1 MSLKISIIVATYN
14 SSKTIRSCL
23 DSIFN
28 QNYSNIEINLIDG
41 KSSDNT
47 LDIVK
52 NYNRKIP
59 IKIISEEDNGIYDA
73 LNKGIYSSIG
83 DVIGFVHSDDIL
95 ASSTIFSEI
104 IKKIS
109 LENFDGVY
117 GDLQYVDFDK
127 TDKVIRNWKSCDF
140 NDKLL
145 KRGWMPAHPTLF
157 LKRGVYDKHGGF
169 NLNYSISSDYDFMI
183 RVLNDN
189 SLKFCYLPRVI
200 SKMRVGGSSNRSL
213 KNILKKSREDYI
225 IIKKNKVG
233 NFITLVRK
241 NLLKIN
247 QYF

>member
-73 LNKGIYSSIG
+73 LNKGIYSSVG

-145 KRGWMPAHPTLF
+145 KRGWMPAHPTFF

-189 SLKFCYLPRVI
+189 NLKFCYLPRVI

-241 NLLKIN
+241 NLIKIN

>member
-145 KRGWMPAHPTLF
+145 KRGWMPAHPTFF

>member
-73 LNKGIYSSIG
+73 LNKGIYSSVG

-145 KRGWMPAHPTLF
+145 KRGWMPAHPTFF

>member
-28 QNYSNIEINLIDG
+28 QNYSSIEINLIDG

-73 LNKGIYSSIG
+73 LNKGIYSSTG
-83 DVIGFVHSDDIL
+83 DIIGFVHSDDIL

-127 TDKVIRNWKSCDF
+127 TDKVIRNCKSCDF
-140 NDKLL
+140 NVKLL
-145 KRGWMPAHPTLF
+145 KKGWLPSHRTFF
-157 LKRGVYDKHGGF
+157 LKKAVYDKHGGF

>member
-1 MSLKISIIVATYN
+1 MV
-14 SSKTIRSCL
+14 
-23 DSIFN
+23 
-28 QNYSNIEINLIDG
+28 
-41 KSSDNT
+41 
-47 LDIVK
+47 
-52 NYNRKIP
+52 
-59 IKIISEEDNGIYDA
+59 
-73 LNKGIYSSIG
+73 
-83 DVIGFVHSDDIL
+83 
-95 ASSTIFSEI
+95 
-104 IKKIS
+104 
-109 LENFDGVY
+109 NFDGVY
-117 GDLQYVDFDK
+117 GDLEYVDFDK

-145 KRGWMPAHPTLF
+145 KRGWMPAHPTFF

-241 NLLKIN
+241 NLSIFLVLFFIYQIVTN
-247 QYF
+247 TNSQN

>member
-28 QNYSNIEINLIDG
+28 QNYSSIEINLIDG

-73 LNKGIYSSIG
+73 LNKGIYSSTG
-83 DVIGFVHSDDIL
+83 DIIGFVHSDDIL

-145 KRGWMPAHPTLF
+145 KKGWMPAHPTFF
-157 LKRGVYDKHGGF
+157 LKKAVYDKHGGF

>member
-73 LNKGIYSSIG
+73 LNKGIYSSTG

-145 KRGWMPAHPTLF
+145 KKGWMPAHPTFF
-157 LKRGVYDKHGGF
+157 LKKAVYDKHGGF

>member
-28 QNYSNIEINLIDG
+28 QNYSSIEINLIDG

-145 KRGWMPAHPTLF
+145 KKGWMPAHPTFF
-157 LKRGVYDKHGGF
+157 LKKAVYDKHGGF

>member
-59 IKIISEEDNGIYDA
+59 IKIISEKDNGIYDA

-145 KRGWMPAHPTLF
+145 KRGWMPAHPTFF

-241 NLLKIN
+241 NFLKIN

>member
-73 LNKGIYSSIG
+73 LNKGIYSSVG

-145 KRGWMPAHPTLF
+145 KRGWMPAHPTFF

-189 SLKFCYLPRVI
+189 NLKFCYLPRVI

>member
-73 LNKGIYSSIG
+73 LNKGIYSSVG

-145 KRGWMPAHPTLF
+145 KRGWMPAHPTFF

-189 SLKFCYLPRVI
+189 NLKFCYLPRVI

-213 KNILKKSREDYI
+213 KNIFKNSREDYI

>member
-1 MSLKISIIVATYN
+1 MSLKISIIVATFN

-41 KSSDNT
+41 KSSDDT

-52 NYNRKIP
+52 NYNKKIP
-59 IKIISEEDNGIYDA
+59 IKIISEHDKGIYDA
-73 LNKGIYSSIG
+73 LNKGIYSSVG
-83 DVIGFVHSDDIL
+83 DVVGFVHSDDIL

-117 GDLQYVDFDK
+117 GDLQYVDFEK

-140 NDKLL
+140 NYKLL
-145 KRGWMPAHPTLF
+145 KKGWMPPHPTFF
-157 LKRGVYDKHGGF
+157 LKKGVYDKHGGF
-169 NLNYSISSDYDFMI
+169 DLNYSISSDYDFMI
-183 RVLNDN
+183 RVLTDN

-200 SKMRVGGSSNRSL
+200 SKMRVGGSSNRNLRS
-213 KNILKKSREDYI
+213 ILKKSKEDYI
-225 IIKKNKVG
+225 IIKKNNVG

-241 NLLKIN
+241 NLLKIH

>member
-145 KRGWMPAHPTLF
+145 KKGWMPAHPTFF
-157 LKRGVYDKHGGF
+157 LKKAVYDKHGGF

>member
-145 KRGWMPAHPTLF
+145 KRGWMPAHPTFF

-183 RVLNDN
+183 RVLNDY

>member
-73 LNKGIYSSIG
+73 LNKGIYSSVG

-109 LENFDGVY
+109 LENFDGV
-117 GDLQYVDFDK
+117 
-127 TDKVIRNWKSCDF
+127 
-140 NDKLL
+140 
-145 KRGWMPAHPTLF
+145 
-157 LKRGVYDKHGGF
+157 
-169 NLNYSISSDYDFMI
+169 
-183 RVLNDN
+183 
-189 SLKFCYLPRVI
+189 
-200 SKMRVGGSSNRSL
+200 
-213 KNILKKSREDYI
+213 
-225 IIKKNKVG
+225 
-233 NFITLVRK
+233 
-241 NLLKIN
+241 
-247 QYF
+247 

>member
-145 KRGWMPAHPTLF
+145 KRGWMPAHPTFF

-189 SLKFCYLPRVI
+189 NLKFCYLPRVI

>member
-145 KRGWMPAHPTLF
+145 KKGWMPAHPTFF
-157 LKRGVYDKHGGF
+157 LKKAVYDKHGSF

>member
-59 IKIISEEDNGIYDA
+59 IKIISEKDNGIYDA

-145 KRGWMPAHPTLF
+145 KRGWMPAHPTFF

>member
-83 DVIGFVHSDDIL
+83 DVIGFVHSDDLL
-95 ASSTIFSEI
+95 ASSTILSEI

-145 KRGWMPAHPTLF
+145 KRGWMPAHPTFF